1 MALVS
6 AFSIIGR
13 WHVHNHNKQQNNSPV
28 STTEAVPKH
37 PHTTTTGLLLLSH
50 MLWSLA
56 DANLLSPTDSIP
68 KCQIICIFIT
78 VLFWKKGRNY
88 LTYYTGIHFHSEDF
102 FPCRVQG
109 CGGLWCGGAKDLLW
123 LWISSQETPWRWY
136 VSMMHLSPRCIWSG
150 FSKHTEL

>member
-88 LTYYTGIHFHSEDF
+88 LTYYTGIHFHSEDSF
-102 FPCRVQG
+102 LCP
-109 CGGLWCGGAKDLLW
+109 LLGSRGSRGNVMW
-123 LWISSQETPWRWY
+123 RSEERNICYDYESSLETPWRGS
-136 VSMMHLSPRCIWSG
+136 VSMQ
-150 FSKHTEL
+150 HTGL